1 MEENTSKVKTYLI
14 ILIFLMIIFISGYIV
29 YSKIKTTNNKEE
41 KKEIIKDTVLID
53 SNLTTELSLNN
64 KDVKKLYNYVNNK
77 NIDYASYKNR
87 GKKLSWDY
95 LSLVTMYNIPQN
107 YVLKDEKNIEYVDS
121 YSFLDKYREIFGSD
135 LTISKKEQ
143 NTTTCGA
150 VNYKNDVYYPNW
162 YCKEKSDDSIIV
174 TYLKNV
180 TIDKEYLNIN
190 KYYAFIV
197 KTDENTFDLYSSD
210 EKEEKT
216 LIATNLSIYE
226 ISNYINEMNIMSY
239 RFKKINNQYYLNNIT
254 SIRKVDK

>member
-95 LSLVTMYNIPQN
+95 LSLVTMYNIPHN

-135 LTISKKEQ
+135 LTISKEEQ

-197 KTDENTFDLYSSD
+197 KTDEDTFDLYSSD

-239 RFKKINNQYYLNNIT
+239 RFKKINNQYYLNNI
-254 SIRKVDK
+254 K

>member
-135 LTISKKEQ
+135 LTISKEEQ

-174 TYLKNV
+174 SYLKNV

-239 RFKKINNQYYLNNIT
+239 RFKKINNQYYLNNI
-254 SIRKVDK
+254 K

>member
-87 GKKLSWDY
+87 GKKLLWDY

-135 LTISKKEQ
+135 LTISKEEQ

-210 EKEEKT
+210 EKEEKA

-239 RFKKINNQYYLNNIT
+239 RFKKINNQYYLNNI
-254 SIRKVDK
+254 K

>member
-1 MEENTSKVKTYLI
+1 MEENTNKVKTYLI

-64 KDVKKLYNYVNNK
+64 KDVKKLYNYINNK

-107 YVLKDEKNIEYVDS
+107 YILKDEKNIEYVDS

-135 LTISKKEQ
+135 LTISKEEQ

-197 KTDENTFDLYSSD
+197 KTDEATFDLYSSD

-239 RFKKINNQYYLNNIT
+239 RFKKINNQYYLNNI
-254 SIRKVDK
+254 K

>member
-121 YSFLDKYREIFGSD
+121 YSFLDKYGEIFGSD
-135 LTISKKEQ
+135 LTISKEEQ

-239 RFKKINNQYYLNNIT
+239 RFKKINNQYYLNNI
-254 SIRKVDK
+254 K

>member
-41 KKEIIKDTVLID
+41 KKEIIKDAVLID

-197 KTDENTFDLYSSD
+197 KTDEDTFDLYSSD

-239 RFKKINNQYYLNNIT
+239 RFKKINNQYYLNNI
-254 SIRKVDK
+254 K

>member
-41 KKEIIKDTVLID
+41 KKEIIKDAVLID

-135 LTISKKEQ
+135 LTISKEEQ

-190 KYYAFIV
+190 KYYAFII
-197 KTDENTFDLYSSD
+197 KTDEDTFDLYSSD

-239 RFKKINNQYYLNNIT
+239 RFKKINNQYYLNNI
-254 SIRKVDK
+254 K